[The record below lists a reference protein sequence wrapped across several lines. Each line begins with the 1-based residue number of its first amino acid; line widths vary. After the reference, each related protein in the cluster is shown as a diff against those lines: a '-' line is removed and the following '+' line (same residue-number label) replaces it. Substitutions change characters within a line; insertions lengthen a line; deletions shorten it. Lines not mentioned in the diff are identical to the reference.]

1 MRLFAVYLL
10 GRLAAFGVVLG
21 LLYLI
26 GLRSFYL
33 VLAALLLSVP
43 LSVFALRRPRHALA
57 ADIERRVEGKR
68 ARRRD
73 LRAALRG
80 DDEA

>member
-1 MRLFAVYLL
+1 MRLFALYMI
-10 GRLAAFGVVLG
+10 GRAAAFGVAVG
-21 LLYLI
+21 VLYLI

-33 VLAALLLSVP
+33 VLAALVLSVP

-68 ARRRD
+68 AQRRD
-73 LRAALRG
+73 LRAMLRG
-80 DDEA
+80 DDES